1 MYSDADRRRVLEQ
14 MKKDEGEFGQIKSIT
29 KQEPQF
35 DSMYALENDEATM
48 LYVVGMCVAT
58 IFRGNFILWIVFTII
73 WWRYIHRHDK
83 GGKQ

>member
-1 MYSDADRRRVLEQ
+1 VYSDADRRRVLEQ
-14 MKKDEGEFGQIKSIT
+14 MKKDEGEFGHIKSIT

-35 DSMYALENDEATM
+35 DSMYALENDEATV

-83 GGKQ
+83 

>member
-35 DSMYALENDEATM
+35 DSMYALENDEATV

-83 GGKQ
+83 GGQ

>member
-1 MYSDADRRRVLEQ
+1 VYSDADRRRVLEQ

-35 DSMYALENDEATM
+35 DSMYALENDEATV

-73 WWRYIHRHDK
+73 WFRYIHRHDK
-83 GGKQ
+83 GGK

>member
-14 MKKDEGEFGQIKSIT
+14 MKKDEGEFGYIKSIT

-35 DSMYALENDEATM
+35 DSMYALENDEATV